1 MSDVAEP
8 RAEEA
13 GAGIVQSLRNLAATL
28 VALLRT
34 RFELLVT
41 EIEEERIRLLQLLFW
56 AAGALFF
63 LGVGILLLTILLVA
77 LFWDSHRIT
86 AIVVLA
92 GIFLAA
98 GIGMAIGVRNRM
110 HARTRLFSA
119 SLDELAKDKDQLTPQ

>member
-1 MSDVAEP
+1 MPGSDSGD
-8 RAEEA
+8 A
-13 GAGIVQSLRNLAATL
+13 GTGIVQSLRNLAATL

-41 EIEEERIRLLQLLFW
+41 ELEEERIRLLQLLFW

-63 LGVGILLLTILLVA
+63 LGVGILLLTVLLVA
-77 LFWDSHRIT
+77 VFWDSYRIT

-110 HARTRLFSA
+110 HAQSRLFSA
-119 SLDELAKDKDQLTPQ
+119 SLEELERDRNRLTPR

>member
-1 MSDVAEP
+1 MAESG
-8 RAEEA
+8 A
-13 GAGIVQSLRNLAATL
+13 GETGTGIVQSLRNLTATL

-34 RFELLVT
+34 RIELLVT
-41 EIEEERIRLLQLLFW
+41 ELEEERIRLLQLLFW

-63 LGVGILLLTILLVA
+63 FGVGILLLTILLVA
-77 LFWDSHRIT
+77 VFWDSSHRIT

-110 HARTRLFSA
+110 HARPRLFSA
-119 SLDELAKDKDQLTPQ
+119 SLDELARDKDQLTPR

>member
-1 MSDVAEP
+1 VPGPESGDTG
-8 RAEEA
+8 A

-34 RFELLVT
+34 RFELLAT
-41 EIEEERIRLLQLLFW
+41 ELEEERIRLLQLLFW

-63 LGVGILLLTILLVA
+63 IGAGILLLTVLLVA
-77 LFWDSHRIT
+77 IFWDSYRIT
-86 AIVVLA
+86 AIAVLA

-110 HARTRLFSA
+110 QARSRLFSA
-119 SLDELAKDKDQLTPQ
+119 SLEELERDRNRLTPP